1 MVDFRKKILNSDKFR
16 TPALTFLRT
25 GVYCSYPTNSV
36 DYFNYWDEETRRCLD
51 GYTAPDG
58 DYISGYNYF
67 YLNYCPID
75 RITYKIIKN
84 RHGIEER
91 KRVQD
96 ITFPDFY
103 DYDYYFFQAVQEAEE
118 EGPAHS
124 SPETDS

>member
-75 RITYKIIKN
+75 RITYKIVKN

-103 DYDYYFFQAVQEAEE
+103 DYDYYFFQAVQEAEYL
-118 EGPAHS
+118 G
-124 SPETDS
+124 SPWVV